1 MKSMKSDLI
10 SFSITS
16 CNVLY
21 QAYYIQYVTSEP
33 MPIQQRCAS
42 FRKALR
48 DQTAFSDADILCFQ
62 EWPYNP
68 GILRSQFEMD
78 KLTIDNTPITKKEYF
93 EQHASLQPR
102 SFMAALKKTF
112 SPDKYYYVMDS
123 CAQKDG
129 VLTLINKEKFTLTSY
144 EFYTLTPNKKILT
157 TLISYK
163 GGKKHLGIINAH
175 IPFKR
180 SQEMPEAFEIM
191 HAKMK
196 CYSKQYTWLICG
208 DFNYTVL
215 KGTSVLDKE
224 RYHTLRQHF
233 KGMKSN
239 ADYLIQPTSTS
250 GEKNFNLNDF
260 IFFDSHHLTPQKLSL
275 YPEEYKKL
283 MRHTT
288 TPREKYFSDH
298 AVVRMKFLWDH
309 FKKTE

>member
-1 MKSMKSDLI
+1 MKSDFI
-10 SFSITS
+10 SFSIAT

-21 QAYYIQYVTSEP
+21 QAYYIQYVTSN
-33 MPIQQRCAS
+33 PIAVKERCTY

-48 DQTAFSDADILCFQ
+48 DQAALLDADILCFQ
-62 EWPYNP
+62 EWPYHP

-78 KLTIDNTPITKKEYF
+78 KLIIDNAAITKKEYF
-93 EQHASLQPR
+93 EDTATIQPR
-102 SFMAALKKTF
+102 SFMTALKRAF
-112 SPDKYYYVMDS
+112 PPADYYYVMDS

-129 VLTLINKEKFTLTSY
+129 VLTLINKNKFTLESY

-163 GGKKHLGIINAH
+163 GGKKHLGVINAH

-180 SQEMPEAFEIM
+180 SQEMPEAFEII

-196 CYSKQYTWLICG
+196 CYSKSYTWVICG

-215 KGTSVLDKE
+215 KGTSVLDKD
-224 RYHTLRQHF
+224 RYHTLKHYFR
-233 KGMKSN
+233 GMKSN
-239 ADYLIQPTSTS
+239 ADYHVQPTSTS

-260 IFFDSHHLTPQKLSL
+260 IFFDSRQLTPQKLSI
-275 YPEEYKKL
+275 YPEDYKKL
-283 MRHTT
+283 LRHVNPTND
-288 TPREKYFSDH
+288 KYFSDH
-298 AVVRMKFLWDH
+298 AVVRMKFLWDS